1 MIRGMGFKC
10 KKCSSAVKHTRISI
24 FQLLHLGATYGSA
37 LTPGAL
43 KQVRLKQR
51 AGLWLWP
58 SWKSL

>member
-51 AGLWLWP
+51 AGL
-58 SWKSL
+58 